1 MTLNPDE
8 GTLLRF
14 GIYELDPR
22 SGELRRDGVAVRLP
36 PQPFR
41 VLWMLASRPGVV
53 VTREEI
59 RQELWG
65 NDTFVDFDG
74 GLNFCINQIRR
85 ALRDSA
91 ESPRFVHTLPRRG
104 YRFLASVENVAA
116 PPVSEPTARI
126 DPDTPWPGTAPPRY
140 ALLNGGALRSR
151 SSEALNVEELPTP
164 ARPAPALPQARTDA
178 LLPDLPPLEGPLTEP
193 LSNARPLAA
202 APRRRRAWLLLVITL
217 LGAVAAAVV
226 LFVPWKAPLPP
237 RFQRITFRRGTVQDA
252 RFAPGG
258 QVVYTASWDGGSPAL
273 YSVRPEAPE
282 SRSLGDGRIAAV
294 ARSGELAVLIPGHK
308 QPSVLARMPA
318 AGGPP
323 REIREMVMSA
333 DWTPG
338 ADLLALVRRD
348 KGQEVLEFPAG
359 RELYRTVSKLTHLR
373 VAPDNQRL
381 AFLEHPVN
389 EDDRGSLVMIDG
401 EGRRTELSPGW
412 ASAEGVAWH
421 PGTREIWFTAARVG
435 ADAALH
441 AVTTAGR
448 VREVARVP
456 GRLVLHDV
464 AEDGR
469 VLLQRNILRMELL
482 VGGAAAAGG
491 QENTPRE
498 RELSWLDFSAVS
510 DISPDGRQVVFGES
524 GEGGGARYSV
534 YLRYTDGTPPVRL
547 GDGRPFTLSPDRRWV
562 VSEPLGN
569 PARLVLLPTG
579 SGEPRELPGTGLTG
593 YIHAAWFPDSQRL
606 LITARVASGENQV
619 FVQDITGG
627 PPQRVSGPGYAGA
640 RVVSPDGQRILL
652 ARPDRKPPYSLF
664 TIDGGAEEPVPALT
678 GEDRPLAWSADGR
691 SVIVRGRATPVAVDR
706 VDLATGTRER
716 LYAIAPADGA
726 GAGHVGWLAVTPDGQ
741 HYAYSFHRTLSDLY
755 VVEGLR

>member
-1 MTLNPDE
+1 MNPHPDD
-8 GTLLRF
+8 TSLLRF

-22 SGELRRDGVAVRLP
+22 SGELRREGVAVRLP

-41 VLWMLASRPGVV
+41 VLWMLASRKGEL

-104 YRFLASVENVAA
+104 YRFLASVETVAA
-116 PPVSEPTARI
+116 PVPGPETPPSSDPETQWPSATA
-126 DPDTPWPGTAPPRY
+126 PRY

-151 SSEALNVEELPTP
+151 SSEALSVHEVPLPESHPTG
-164 ARPAPALPQARTDA
+164 ARPHPRSEALVTEA
-178 LLPDLPPLEGPLTEP
+178 PPLEGPPTEP
-193 LSNARPLAA
+193 LEHAGRPA
-202 APRRRRAWLLLVITL
+202 APRRRSKRWLLVVIGA
-217 LGAVAAAVV
+217 LGVSAVAAAV
-226 LFVPWKAPLPP
+226 LVPWKAPLPP
-237 RFQRITFRRGTVQDA
+237 RFQRITFRRGSVEDA

-258 QVVYTASWDGGSPAL
+258 QVVYTASWDGRSPEL

-282 SRSLGDGRIAAV
+282 SRALGEGHIAAV
-294 ARSGELAVLIPGHK
+294 ARSGELAVLIPGMR
-308 QPSVLARMPA
+308 PSVHARMPA

-323 REIREMVMSA
+323 REIREMVTSA

-338 ADLLALVRRD
+338 TDLLALVRRE
-348 KGQEVLEFPAG
+348 KGQDLLEFPAG
-359 RELYRTVSKLTHLR
+359 RVIYRSVPKLTHLR
-373 VAPDNQRL
+373 VSPDNQHV
-381 AFLEHPVN
+381 AFLEHPMN
-389 EDDRGSLVMIDG
+389 EDDRGSLVMLDT
-401 EGRRTELSPGW
+401 EGHRTELSSGW

-441 AVTTAGR
+441 AVTTGGR

-456 GRLVLHDV
+456 GRLVLHDI

-482 VGGAAAAGG
+482 VGEAPTD
-491 QENTPRE
+491 NRPRE

-510 DISPDGRQVVFGES
+510 DLSADGRQVVFGES
-524 GEGGGARYSV
+524 GEGGGSHYSV

-562 VSEPLGN
+562 ASVPLGD

-593 YIHAAWFPDSQRL
+593 YIHVAWFPDSQRV
-606 LITARVASGENQV
+606 LITARVPSGENQV
-619 FVQDITGG
+619 FVQDIAGG
-627 PPQRVSGPGYAGA
+627 PPRRVSGPGYAGA
-640 RVVSPDGQRILL
+640 RVVSPDGKRILMG
-652 ARPDRKPPYSLF
+652 RPDRKPLFSLF
-664 TIDGGAEEPVPALT
+664 TLDSGAEEPVPALS
-678 GEDRPLAWSADGR
+678 GEDRPLAWSPDGR
-691 SVIVRGRATPVAVDR
+691 SLLVRSKLTPVVVER
-706 VDLATGTRER
+706 VDLTTGAREK
-716 LYAIAPADGA
+716 LYEIAPADGA
-726 GAGHVGWLAVTPDGQ
+726 GAGHVGWLAVTPDGR

>member
-1 MTLNPDE
+1 MSPSPDE

-14 GIYELDPR
+14 GIYELDAR
-22 SGELRRDGVAVRLP
+22 SGELRREGVAVRLP

-41 VLWMLASRPGVV
+41 VLWMLASRRGEL

-104 YRFLASVENVAA
+104 YRFLASVETVA
-116 PPVSEPTARI
+116 PPTTPQELPARN
-126 DPDTPWPGTAPPRY
+126 DPDTPWPGTTAPRY
-140 ALLNGGALRSR
+140 ALLNGGALRTR
-151 SSEALNVEELPTP
+151 SSEALSVQEVPL
-164 ARPAPALPQARTDA
+164 AASRPAAPEPPPRAEAQVAEALSLQG
-178 LLPDLPPLEGPLTEP
+178 PPTEP
-193 LSNARPLAA
+193 LGRAGLASGARP
-202 APRRRRAWLLLVITL
+202 RRGRVWLLLVIAA
-217 LGAVAAAVV
+217 LGVAGAAALV
-226 LFVPWKAPLPP
+226 FIPWKAPLPP

-258 QVVYTASWDGGSPAL
+258 QVVYTASWDGRSPEL

-282 SRSLGDGRIAAV
+282 SRALGEGRIAAV
-294 ARSGELAVLIPGHK
+294 ARSGELAVLIPGHR
-308 QPSVLARMPA
+308 PSVLARMPA

-323 REIREMVMSA
+323 REIRELVTSA

-338 ADLLALVRRD
+338 TDLLALVRRE
-348 KGQEVLEFPAG
+348 KGQDVLEFPAG
-359 RELYRTVSKLTHLR
+359 RVIYRAVPKLSHLR
-373 VAPDNQRL
+373 VAPDNQRV

-389 EDDRGSLVMIDG
+389 EDDRGSLVVVDG
-401 EGRRTELSPGW
+401 EGERTEVSPGW

-448 VREVARVP
+448 LREVARVP
-456 GRLVLHDV
+456 GRLVLHDI

-482 VGGAAAAGG
+482 VGGQGV
-491 QENTPRE
+491 PRE
-498 RELSWLDFSAVS
+498 RELSWLDFSSVS
-510 DISPDGRQVVFGES
+510 DVSPDGRQVVFGES
-524 GEGGGARYSV
+524 GEGGGSRYSV

-562 VSEPLGN
+562 VSAPLGD
-569 PARLVLLPTG
+569 PAHLVLLPTG
-579 SGEPRELPGTGLTG
+579 SGEPRVLPGTGVTG
-593 YIHAAWFPDSQRL
+593 YLNAAWFPGSDRL
-606 LITARVASGENQV
+606 LITARVPSGENQV

-627 PPQRVSGPGYAGA
+627 PPQQVSGPGFAGA
-640 RVVSPDGQRILL
+640 RIVSPDGRHILL
-652 ARPDRKPPYSLF
+652 ARADRKPPYSLF
-664 TIDGGAEEPVPALT
+664 AVEGGAEQPVPALT
-678 GEDRPLAWSADGR
+678 VEDRPLAWSPDGR
-691 SVIVRGRATPVAVDR
+691 SVIVRSRMTPVIVER
-706 VDLATGTRER
+706 VDLASGARER
-716 LYAIAPADGA
+716 LYEIAPADGA
-726 GAGHVGWLAVTPDGQ
+726 GAGHVGWLAVTPDGR